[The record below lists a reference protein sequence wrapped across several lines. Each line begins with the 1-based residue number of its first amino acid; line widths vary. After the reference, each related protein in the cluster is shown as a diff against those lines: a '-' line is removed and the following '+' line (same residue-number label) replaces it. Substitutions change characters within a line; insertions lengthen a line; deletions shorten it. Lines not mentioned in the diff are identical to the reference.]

1 MSAETTLRTER
12 NQPWRMTCGF
22 PIYSCRALV
31 IHPAD
36 YTDAQERH
44 WGDAEHLFTARRWAN
59 ADQLY
64 GFSAEC
70 GLKSLMQNLGMR
82 VRAADG
88 APRER
93 RHRVH
98 IEELWNVFDQFA
110 AQRGASTLRA
120 RLPDGDPFSDW
131 SHHNRYA
138 SRGHFAEAYVEPHR
152 KAALGVRLM
161 VQGAA
166 QGGRP

>member
-1 MSAETTLRTER
+1 
-12 NQPWRMTCGF
+12 
-22 PIYSCRALV
+22 V

-36 YTDAQERH
+36 YPDAHERH
-44 WGDAEHLFTARRWAN
+44 WEDAEYLFVAGRWAN

-88 APRER
+88 APEKRA
-93 RHRVH
+93 HRVH
-98 IEELWNVFDQFA
+98 IKQLWNVFDQFA
-110 AQRGASTLRA
+110 AQRGASTLRS
-120 RLPDGDPFSDW
+120 RLPGGDPFSDW

-138 SRGHFAEAYVEPHR
+138 GRGHFDEAYVESHR
-152 KAALGVRLM
+152 NAARGVRLM

-166 QGGRP
+166 QRGGP